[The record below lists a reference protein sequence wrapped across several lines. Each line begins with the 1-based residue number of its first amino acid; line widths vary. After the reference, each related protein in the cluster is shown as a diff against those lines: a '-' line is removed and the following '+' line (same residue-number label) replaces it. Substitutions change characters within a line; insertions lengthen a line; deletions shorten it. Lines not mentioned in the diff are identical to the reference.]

1 MTCRVFNKEA
11 TVPSI
16 ISEEWQNW
24 CRAAGWTEVKLG
36 WQLRQLVN
44 VHFRGFGFCRFL
56 FRASRC
62 GFVRF
67 GWLLLRSLLP
77 VDRPVLCLLLL
88 GRLHLRLG
96 FGEHGVAGWKKL
108 LNRGKE
114 NIQFNFLLELVALFT
129 LRNIKKKKEKKSAP
143 KLYSLVQTS
152 QNKAITYSFSNTS
165 IRLDISK
172 MDKLQI

>member
-1 MTCRVFNKEA
+1 MTCRVFKKEA

-16 ISEEWQNW
+16 TISEEWQNW
-24 CRAAGWTEVKLG
+24 CRAAGWTELKLG
-36 WQLRQLVN
+36 WQLCQLVN

-67 GWLLLRSLLP
+67 GWLALRSLLP

-114 NIQFNFLLELVALFT
+114 NIQFNFSAFLA
-129 LRNIKKKKEKKSAP
+129 LRNMQEQKKKKKKVHLSCTH
-143 KLYSLVQTS
+143 LYSHLKIKQ
-152 QNKAITYSFSNTS
+152 
-165 IRLDISK
+165 
-172 MDKLQI
+172 